1 MKRLVAAVIACAA
14 LVTGAD
20 YLGLMGESQMDMAD
34 VLNLRVR
41 PVDQKSGQIVTDVH
55 ITCARDGSEEICSQK
70 DQTGDGVITVNFL
83 VKKSVKLSRLF
94 KFKRKEK
101 IWLDEEAAMALVFI
115 QPNYDRY
122 FLVLKGADLIE
133 WADKVK
139 EVALVPSSAGKS

>member
-1 MKRLVAAVIACAA
+1 MKRLIAAVIALAL

-20 YLGLMGESQMDMAD
+20 YFGLLGESQLDMRD

-55 ITCARDGSEEICSQK
+55 ITCVRKGSEEVCSQME
-70 DQTGDGVITVNFL
+70 QGGDGVITVNFL
-83 VKKSVKLSRLF
+83 VTKSLKLSRLF

-101 IWLDEEAAMALVFI
+101 LWLDEEAAMALVFI

-122 FLVLKGADLIE
+122 FLVLKGSDLLE
-133 WADKVK
+133 WADRVK
-139 EVALVPSSAGKS
+139 EVPLVPSPAGKG